1 MRYPVNGF
9 RWRHSGPRRRAAS
22 LAVWL
27 PWIIAPLFA
36 FLPLGG
42 CLLVSWLQMP
52 RSTQTHP
59 VVPIVAV
66 VAIGQR

>member
-1 MRYPVNGF
+1 MRHPVNGL
-9 RWRHSGPRRRAAS
+9 RRMHAGPRRRAAS

-42 CLLVSWLQMP
+42 CLLVSWLQTP
-52 RSTQTHP
+52 RSMQVEP